1 MGTLTD
7 VLVAGYPN
15 TQTATK
21 DFDSLVA
28 LVKERKLQI
37 EGVIRVPRR
46 CIDNDFP
53 FTQSLLHPNED
64 F

>member
-37 EGVIRVPRR
+37 EGVILVAHAT
-46 CIDNDFP
+46 DAV
-53 FTQSLLHPNED
+53 SLWR
-64 F
+64 